1 MGSKYQDH
9 HPKTASRTIYAHTR
23 PPPATV
29 EQWEPLD
36 HHHQRVAELA
46 EAFADAFGAGAWGR
60 WAGLWHDLGKG
71 SDEFQD
77 YLHRTADPD
86 ASEEQSPGRVDHSTF
101 GAQHAARTLGGHV
114 GQVMAFVIAGHHSG
128 LPNATSDDEATRR
141 STLQARLNKSVPPVA
156 VPLPPEKSAR
166 LMLPIKPQADR
177 IGFQVAFFTRMLFS
191 ALVDADRIAT
201 EAFCNPQQAAE
212 RAQPKPTI
220 AALKAKLDASLANLQ
235 SKAPP
240 TYVNRVR
247 SEVLSQCRDAAALPP
262 GFFSLIVP
270 TGGGKTYAS
279 LAFALDH
286 AVRHNLRR
294 VVVAIPFT
302 SIIEQTADNYRRAL
316 GPLADLGLIEHHSN
330 LDPTRETRN
339 NKLAAENWDAP
350 LIVTTNVQLFE
361 SLFAAKTTPCRKL
374 HRLAR
379 SVIILDEAQTIPVEL
394 LQPTLMALEEL
405 VANYGCTIVL
415 CTATQPALEKNADF
429 TIGIDPAAIRPIIRD
444 APALFTA
451 LRRVQ
456 ITRLGRLSDDE
467 LADRLAAEHQ
477 ALCIVNSRPHASHLY
492 HALCSRRGEKGCYHL
507 STFMCAQ
514 HRREKLAEIRQ
525 RLIDRQP
532 CVVISTALIEAGVDV
547 DFPVV
552 YRGPAG
558 FDSLAQAAGRCNRE
572 GELVDADGRPMLGR
586 VYAFDTE
593 APAPPGLQ
601 RSAAQCGLELANR
614 FPDPIIPQ
622 AIETYFRLFYWTQKQ
637 RWDQPKVLEALSA
650 NLRDRELAL
659 NFRQAAERYQI
670 IRDEQ
675 IPILVPH
682 GDKGREIHSRLLNS
696 GDVDYR
702 LLREAQPYIVGV
714 HERLHHE
721 LRKRGLILQHPGGL
735 DLWLLMNFSAY
746 RSDIGLSAEDAGMDP
761 EIWVQ

>member
-1 MGSKYQDH
+1 M
-9 HPKTASRTIYAHTR
+9 YAHSLA
-23 PPPATV
+23 PPAT
-29 EQWEPLD
+29 EDQWELLN
-36 HHHQRVAELA
+36 HHLERVATLAGNFA
-46 EAFADAFGAGAWGR
+46 EAFGAKSWGC
-60 WAGLWHDLGKG
+60 WAGLWHDLGKA
-71 SDEFQD
+71 SPEFQH
-77 YLHRTADPD
+77 YLRKTADPD
-86 ASEEQSPGRVDHSTF
+86 ASEEQSRGRVDHSTF
-101 GAQHAARTLGGHV
+101 GAQFAARTLSGHV
-114 GQVMAFVIAGHHSG
+114 GQLLAFVIAGHHSG
-128 LPNATSDDEATRR
+128 LPDATSEEEATRR
-141 STLQARLNKSVPPVA
+141 STLQARLKKPVPQISIVPPHDPSIQLRIPFK
-156 VPLPPEKSAR
+156 PLPNR
-166 LMLPIKPQADR
+166 V
-177 IGFQVAFFTRMLFS
+177 GFQVAFFTRMLFS

-201 EAFCNPQQAAE
+201 EEFCNESQAAE
-212 RAQPKPTI
+212 RGQPKPTI
-220 AALKAKLDASLANLQ
+220 AELKTRLDAFLSDLQ
-235 SKAPP
+235 RDAPTP
-240 TYVNRVR
+240 VNRVR
-247 SEVLSQCRDAAALPP
+247 NDVLLQCRDAAHLPP

-270 TGGGKTYAS
+270 TGGGKTYSS

-286 AVRHNLRR
+286 AAKHNLRR

-302 SIIEQTADNYRRAL
+302 SIIEQTADSYRRAL
-316 GPLADLGLIEHHSN
+316 QSLAERGLVEHHSN

-379 SVIILDEAQTIPVEL
+379 SVIILDEAQTISVEL

-405 VANYGCTIVL
+405 VTNYGCTIVL

-451 LRRVQ
+451 LRRVE

-477 ALCIVNSRPHASHLY
+477 SLCIVNSRPHASRLY
-492 HALCSRRGEKGCYHL
+492 HALCSRRGEKACYHL

-532 CVVISTALIEAGVDV
+532 CVLISTALIEAGVDV

-558 FDSLAQAAGRCNRE
+558 LDSIAQAAGRCNRE
-572 GELVDADGRPMLGR
+572 GKLVDAEGRPMLGR
-586 VYAFDTE
+586 VYVFQTE
-593 APAPPGLQ
+593 ELAPSGLQ
-601 RSAAQCGLELANR
+601 RFAAQCGQELADR

-637 RWDQPKVLEALSA
+637 RWDKQKVLEALAAS
-650 NLRDRELAL
+650 LRDRELEI
-659 NFRQAAERYQI
+659 NFRQAASRYQI

-696 GDVDYR
+696 GEVDYR

-721 LRKRGLILQHPGGL
+721 LKKRGLILQHPGGL